1 MGPVT
6 LAVAAELM
14 QTPAPD
20 RLDAIDAVVEVDDAG
35 VITAVHDRA
44 DGAGGAEKGARAL
57 ADADESAVLEPGTFL
72 LPGLV
77 DLHVHAPQWPQLG
90 TGLDLPLER
99 WLFEYTFPLEAR
111 YGDARFAAAVWD
123 DLVPSL
129 LAGGTTTAVYFSSN
143 HLEATTAL
151 AAACA
156 RHGQRALVGRVAMDH
171 PEGTPEWYRDGSA
184 SEGVEASAESVR
196 AINAI
201 GSPLV
206 APVITPRFTPAC
218 TDGLLEGLG
227 ELAEATGA
235 RVQTHCSES
244 DWHHRY
250 SLDRFSATDTAALDR
265 FGLVRRRTVLAHADH
280 VTSDDA
286 ALISA
291 RRAGVAHCPL
301 SNAYFANAVLPVR
314 RLLRARVPVGLGTD
328 IAGGAGPSLLGQCQ
342 WAVTVSRMLED
353 GVDRAVAGARRG
365 VPRSSIDTTT
375 AFWLATAGGAEAVG
389 LPVGLIEPGR
399 RFDAVAV
406 DTNRPAGAIRLW
418 DDFDGPARAFEK
430 IVRLA
435 GADDITRVWVNGAP
449 VKAPDQAV

>member
-1 MGPVT
+1 
-6 LAVAAELM
+6 M
-14 QTPAPD
+14 QTPARN
-20 RLDAIDAVVEVDDAG
+20 RLEVTDAVVEVDDEG

-44 DGAGGAEKGARAL
+44 DEADGASAAERAL
-57 ADADESAVLEPGTFL
+57 TEADETVVLDPGVFL

-99 WLFEYTFPLEAR
+99 WLFDYTFPLEAR
-111 YGDARFAAAVWD
+111 YADIGFAAAVWD
-123 DLVPSL
+123 DLVPAL
-129 LAGGTTTAVYFSSN
+129 LAHGTTTAVYFSSN

-151 AAACA
+151 ASACA

-171 PEGTPEWYRDGSA
+171 PEGTPEWYRDRSA
-184 SEGVEASAESVR
+184 SAGVDASTESVMQI
-196 AINAI
+196 AAI

-227 ELAEATGA
+227 ELAAATGA

-244 DWHHRY
+244 DWQHAY
-250 SLDRFSATDTAALDR
+250 SLERFSTTDTAALES
-265 FGLVRRRTVLAHADH
+265 FGLLREHTVLAHADH
-280 VTSDDA
+280 ITRGDMG
-286 ALISA
+286 LIAS

-314 RLLRARVPVGLGTD
+314 RLLEDGVRAGLGTD
-328 IAGGAGPSLLGQCQ
+328 ISGGSCPSLLSQCHQ
-342 WAVTVSRMLED
+342 AMTVSRLLED
-353 GVDRAVAGARRG
+353 GVDPARAAAQRG
-365 VPRSSIDTTT
+365 VPGSRIDTTT
-375 AFWLATAGGAEAVG
+375 AFWMATAGGAETIG

-399 RFDAVAV
+399 RFDAIAV
-406 DTNRPAGAIRLW
+406 DTARPGGAMRLW
-418 DDFDGPARAFEK
+418 DGLDDDARVFEK

-435 GADDITRVWVNGAP
+435 GPDDISRVWVNGVT
-449 VKAPDQAV
+449 VK